1 MAAYGA
7 LGVIKDATQI
17 AVEESE
23 EKCSKKTIVWLLYAL
38 HLWDLF
44 GDILLFASIFSV
56 VCCDSDYGSL
66 CGAKESE
73 SDCSRHGID
82 EKYCRESHG
91 DYGYFYYSS
100 MDNLCDEDL
109 FDIKFLEM
117 WVLASGEW
125 LVVNLIASAMV
136 FMMGFR

>member
-100 MDNLCDEDL
+100 MDNYVMRIYLICAKE
-109 FDIKFLEM
+109 K
-117 WVLASGEW
+117 VLVNVVLNSLRCGSLL
-125 LVVNLIASAMV
+125 LVN
-136 FMMGFR
+136 GW